1 MEKNIKSFCIVLAAG
16 AALLFSACGAGKSAT
31 KTVEVNMPC
40 AEYMRST
47 TGQIRANGK
56 GESMDQQMAG
66 DMARTNALEQLASK
80 INTSVKSLTE
90 SFALSHKVNDK
101 EEFERKMGRLITT
114 SVNQAI
120 SDYRTV
126 CEKYTLTTRPD
137 GSEFYTCYYVVEIG
151 KEDVTSM
158 FYNTLSSDGSL
169 NFNYEYEKFK
179 MEMDKAFK
187 DADKAN
193 K

>member
-1 MEKNIKSFCIVLAAG
+1 MKKNIQSFCIVLATG
-16 AALLFSACGAGKSAT
+16 AALLFSACGAGKPTT
-31 KTVEVNMPC
+31 KTVDVNMPC

-47 TGQIRANGK
+47 TGQLRAKGI
-56 GESMDQQMAG
+56 GESVDMQMAG

-80 INTSVKSLTE
+80 INISVKSLTE
-90 SFALSHKVNDK
+90 SFALNHNVNDK
-101 EEFERKMGRLITT
+101 KEFESKMGRLITT

-126 CEKYTLTTRPD
+126 CEKYTRTSRPD

-187 DADKAN
+187 DADKGG